1 MKNQIDKMLSTRQAK
16 NFKSQPKGRGL
27 RLNQNSQVFNQT
39 VQTDCSKKQ
48 LSRKEMLAQIR
59 VREPLDPLESDYAET
74 VAIPTRVNRIDQ
86 IQPAQY
92 EVSIHDNPMEFVIK
106 ARHSTHDEEHYE
118 IRITGDK
125 NLKML
130 RGQFTDNY
138 PKIARSLR
146 IMNN

>member
-1 MKNQIDKMLSTRQAK
+1 
-16 NFKSQPKGRGL
+16 
-27 RLNQNSQVFNQT
+27 
-39 VQTDCSKKQ
+39 
-48 LSRKEMLAQIR
+48 
-59 VREPLDPLESDYAET
+59 
-74 VAIPTRVNRIDQ
+74 
-86 IQPAQY
+86 
-92 EVSIHDNPMEFVIK
+92 MEFVIK